1 MLNEFELM
9 LQPSRFRR
17 SFASS
22 ARITADIEGMPK
34 ALALGLSGARMLI
47 CSG

>member
-22 ARITADIEGMPK
+22 ARITADIESLSR
-34 ALALGLSGARMLI
+34 ALALDLSGASMLI